1 MKIVV
6 PLGVALAAAVLAT
19 SAGATAPPI
28 GPLPKGPI
36 TSIQVEHG
44 QLFALA
50 LPKPAS
56 GYTWRG
62 AKNTNVKVA
71 KPLDE
76 GELNGNIVLVYKAL
90 KAGKTTIAYG
100 LTKGETQ
107 KAYQSQTFQVTVT

>member
-1 MKIVV
+1 MKIVAL
-6 PLGVALAAAVLAT
+6 LGVALTAAVLAT
-19 SAGATAPPI
+19 SARPSAPPV
-28 GPLPKGPI
+28 GPLPKGQV
-36 TSIQVEHG
+36 TSILVEHG

-56 GYTWRG
+56 GYAWRG

-71 KPLDE
+71 QGLDE

-100 LTKGETQ
+100 LTIGERE
-107 KAYQSQTFQVTVT
+107 KAFQSQTFQITVT

>member
-6 PLGVALAAAVLAT
+6 LLGVALTAAVLAT
-19 SAGATAPPI
+19 SAGASAPPI
-28 GPLPKGPI
+28 GPLPKPV

-62 AKNTNVKVA
+62 AKNTNLKVA
-71 KPLDE
+71 KPLYE

-100 LTKGETQ
+100 LTKGETE